1 MRAALAVFS
10 SGNAPCTPLGT
21 SGFPIVASL
30 RRAFA
35 SVNTRAHGLN
45 RTAGQHGGGS
55 GVRPRPCQ
63 PLLAAAVPFSAGATA
78 AKPLQPPRICI
89 LGGGFGGL
97 NTAVKLDGLVWPEG
111 TKPQITLVDANE
123 RFVFKP
129 LLYELLSGAAGE
141 EEVAPTFEKI
151 LRPTSVSFV
160 RGQVESVND
169 GPATGPEASSGGSVT
184 LKGGALL
191 SYDWLVLALG
201 SEPRD
206 AGVPGVKE
214 LTHGFTSYEDVLA
227 LRGALAALAGNPA
240 PRAVVVGGGY
250 AGVELAAV
258 LADVLPPG
266 AAVSLLASGS
276 DILPAA
282 PAGQRQIAREALA
295 GKGVRVV
302 TGARVA
308 AVESAAGWA
317 GGAGAAGMT
326 GTTGVAGVAGVSGT
340 ATSPLTAAPVSWTT
354 PPRRVLLEGAAAA
367 ASAPDPSLEAEVVV
381 WAAGS
386 GPTHAPGAGPPGS
399 APFPTD
405 AGGAT
410 QTDATLRVLGHPH
423 VFALGDVA
431 VCAEGAGSPGSGVS
445 APPRLP
451 ATAQVALQQ
460 ADYVAWNLWAA
471 ATGRPL
477 LPFAYQHLGEMMSL
491 GSRAGAVT
499 LPLPIPPALADAAR
513 GAALGPLLR
522 AAGLSVHGD
531 GSGAP
536 DRLSLEGPLAAAVR
550 RAAYAYRQPTPE
562 QQARAAA
569 DLAKRALG
577 DAAGLARSFLD
588 QAAKGLK
595 SGAR

>member
-10 SGNAPCTPLGT
+10 SGNAP
-21 SGFPIVASL
+21 
-30 RRAFA
+30 
-35 SVNTRAHGLN
+35 
-45 RTAGQHGGGS
+45 
-55 GVRPRPCQ
+55 
-63 PLLAAAVPFSAGATA
+63 
-78 AKPLQPPRICI
+78 PLQPPRICI

-214 LTHGFTSYEDVLA
+214 LTHGFTSYED
-227 LRGALAALAGNPA
+227 
-240 PRAVVVGGGY
+240 
-250 AGVELAAV
+250 LAAV

-386 GPTHAPGAGPPGS
+386 GPTHAPGSGPSGS

-536 DRLSLEGPLAAAVR
+536 NRLSLEGPLAAAVR

-569 DLAKRALG
+569 DLGQARAG
-577 DAAGLARSFLD
+577 GR
-588 QAAKGLK
+588 GGP
-595 SGAR
+595 GAQLPGPGR

>member
-10 SGNAPCTPLGT
+10 SGNAP
-21 SGFPIVASL
+21 
-30 RRAFA
+30 
-35 SVNTRAHGLN
+35 
-45 RTAGQHGGGS
+45 
-55 GVRPRPCQ
+55 
-63 PLLAAAVPFSAGATA
+63 
-78 AKPLQPPRICI
+78 PLQPPRICI

-227 LRGALAALAGNPA
+227 LRGALVALAGNPA

-302 TGARVA
+302 TGRGV
-308 AVESAAGWA
+308 
-317 GGAGAAGMT
+317 GG
-326 GTTGVAGVAGVSGT
+326 GVRAH
-340 ATSPLTAAPVSWTT
+340 PR
-354 PPRRVLLEGAAAA
+354 PRRGA
-367 ASAPDPSLEAEVVV
+367 S
-381 WAAGS
+381 
-386 GPTHAPGAGPPGS
+386 GS